1 MTTYLD
7 PKTGATIGYQATKGT
22 TAEPFQVPMAWQPS
36 TLSYVSFLADA
47 AGNLLVNG
55 AAGGGGAVTIA
66 NGSDVAEG
74 STTDAAVT
82 TDVAGTV
89 SAKLRGLV
97 KIFGSA
103 WDSTNGRINV
113 AAASNPE
120 ALVLD
125 VSSSTI
131 SYLGKSPVGTAQ
143 SAAAWKIS
151 RLTSASSGG
160 ITIEYAGGAATYV
173 NVWTNRASFAYS

>member
-22 TAEPFQVPMAWQPS
+22 TAEPFQVPMAWQTS

-47 AGNLLVNG
+47 SGNLLVSG
-55 AAGGGGAVTIA
+55 AGGGGGAVTVS

-74 STTDAAVT
+74 STTDAAIT
-82 TDVAGTV
+82 SDLPGTV

-103 WDSTNGRINV
+103 WDSTNGRLNV
-113 AAASNPE
+113 ASASNPE

-125 VSSSTI
+125 VSTSTI
-131 SYLGKSPVGTAQ
+131 SYLGKSPVGTLQ
-143 SAAAWKIS
+143 AASAWKVS

-160 ITIEYAGGAATYV
+160 ITIEYANGAATYV
-173 NVWTNRASFAYS
+173 NVWANRASLAYS